1 MLDSLSLREE
11 TENEKRSVQILD
23 LYERT
28 EKKAVGEGTYGEV
41 RGCVGALLLFGL
53 RVNLRRGIKMFARF

>member
-1 MLDSLSLREE
+1 MDSLSLREE

-41 RGCVGALLLFGL
+41 RGCLRAILLLGL
-53 RVNLRRGIKMFARF
+53 HVNLWSGIKMFARF

>member
-11 TENEKRSVQILD
+11 TENEKRTVQILD

-41 RGCVGALLLFGL
+41 RGCLRAILLFSL
-53 RVNLRRGIKMFARF
+53 RVSLRWDIKMFARF